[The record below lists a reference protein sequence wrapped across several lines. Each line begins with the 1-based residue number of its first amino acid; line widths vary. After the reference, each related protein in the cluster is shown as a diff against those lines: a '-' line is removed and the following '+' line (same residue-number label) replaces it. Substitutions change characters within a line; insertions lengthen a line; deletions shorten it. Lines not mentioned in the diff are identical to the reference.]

1 MKYISRLWLVFIVS
15 AGLLASCQQ
24 AGEKKAPA
32 GSSQEEPL
40 NPDLAQL
47 SERIRSDSLNPEPYY
62 LRAKL
67 YTDLKDLNLALSDI
81 NKAIQLDA
89 ENSDY
94 FVALADIYLATGRIP
109 NCLDALK
116 KAEELSPENNDALLK
131 LAEVYLILKDYNNT
145 FAYSK
150 KALDLDLINPVAHFI
165 RGYAYMELGDTT
177 LAIKN
182 FEAATNQD
190 QAYYEAYLELG
201 MLYSEQKNPLAA
213 GYLQTATRIR
223 PERTEGYYLLGMFY
237 QEQDNIPKAVE
248 TYEKLLAISPDYKE
262 AHYNLGYVNLVYI
275 NDFPKA
281 VSYFT
286 KAISLDPGYVDAIF
300 NRGYSYE
307 LMGDYINA
315 RKDYLQ
321 ALEII
326 PNYERSIIGL
336 NRLDA
341 Q

>member
-1 MKYISRLWLVFIVS
+1 MKCTFCQWLVFLLLAGVIVS
-15 AGLLASCQQ
+15 CEQS
-24 AGEKKAPA
+24 GEKNIP
-32 GSSQEEPL
+32 GQSSQEEPVSK
-40 NPDLAQL
+40 DLAQL
-47 SERIRSDSLNPEPYY
+47 TERIRSDSLKPEPYY

-67 YTDLKDLNLALSDI
+67 YTEMKEVNLALADI
-81 NKAIQLDA
+81 NMAIQLDP

-94 FVALADIYLATGRIP
+94 FVALAAIYLETGRIP

-116 KAEELSPENNDALLK
+116 KAEELNPKNNDALLK
-131 LAEVYLILKDYNNT
+131 LAKVYLILKDYDNT

-201 MLYSEQKNPLAA
+201 MLYSAQKNPLAA
-213 GYLQTATRIR
+213 GYLQTATRIGPDR
-223 PERTEGYYLLGMFY
+223 AEGFYLLGLFY
-237 QEQDNIPKAVE
+237 QDQENIPKAVE
-248 TYEKLLAISPDYKE
+248 TYEKLLTISPDYKE
-262 AHYNLGYVNLVYI
+262 ALYNLGYVNLVYI

-281 VSYFT
+281 VSYFS
-286 KAISLDPGYVDAIF
+286 KAISLDAAYIDAIF

-307 LMGDYINA
+307 LMGDEANA
-315 RKDYLQ
+315 RKDYLKT
-321 ALEII
+321 LELV

-336 NRLDA
+336 NRLDN
-341 Q
+341 